1 MLLCRSFV
9 FGTQTMTQ
17 IQRRFVLKQAVAAGV
32 ASVVSKATANSA
44 NSSAA
49 ERAFTMDLTGGAIGV
64 RAGQVDAVKLAGKY
78 GFESVAPDSGYLASL
93 DDSGRSDLAAVMKEE
108 GVVWGAAGLPVE
120 FRKDEDTFRSGLKR
134 LPALAKAMELVGVT
148 RVGTWL
154 RPYHPEL
161 TYVANFRQHARRLR
175 ECVKVLGDHGQRFG
189 MEYVGPKTLWASQ
202 RHSFIHTMAE
212 TKDLIAEIGQ
222 DKVGFI
228 LDSWHWY
235 TAHETAGDL
244 RTLSNKDVIACD
256 LNDAPAGLEIDQQI
270 DNQRELPS
278 ATGVIDM
285 KTFLGV
291 LIEIG
296 YDGPIRSEPFN
307 AKLNA
312 MENDEACA
320 ATAAAMKKAFAL
332 VGG

>member
-1 MLLCRSFV
+1 
-9 FGTQTMTQ
+9 MTQ
-17 IQRRFVLKQAVAAGV
+17 VHRRSVLKQAVAAGV
-32 ASVVSKATANSA
+32 ASVVSTATVASA

-64 RAGQVDAVKLAGKY
+64 RAGQIDGVKLASKY

-93 DDSGRSDLAAVMKEE
+93 DDVGRSDLATLMKEE
-108 GVVWGAAGLPVE
+108 GIVWGAAGLPVE
-120 FRKDEDTFRSGLKR
+120 FRKDEDTFRGGLKQ
-134 LPALAKAMELVGVT
+134 LPELAKAMERAGVT

-222 DKVGFI
+222 DHVGFI

-235 TAHETAGDL
+235 TAHETADDL

-291 LIEIG
+291 LVEIG

-320 ATAAAMKKAFAL
+320 VTAAAMKKAFAL